1 MSSPQQLVLLV
12 DDEAPFQKYVS
23 TNLRARGYD
32 VRVAS
37 DGTEALKLLSEI
49 VPDLI
54 VLDIN
59 LPGPDGFQVLQ
70 AIRREMD
77 VPVMMLSARGRE
89 SDKVRAL
96 NLGADDYLTKP
107 FGMEE
112 FLARVRAALRR
123 AAPHAAPPVAPYRAE
138 ALEVDFASRRV
149 RLEGHDVRLTPREYE
164 LLAYLAR
171 NAGRVLTHRQILEA
185 VWGPEYGEEAEYVWA
200 YIKRLRRKIEPDPA
214 RPGYLLTETG
224 VGYRLREADP
234 AEAARR
240 LQEARD
246 APAP

>member
-1 MSSPQQLVLLV
+1 MTSPHPLVLVV
-12 DDEAPFQKYVS
+12 DDEAPLQKYVS

-37 DGTEALKLLSEI
+37 DGTEALKLLAET
-49 VPDLI
+49 VPDLV

-59 LPGPDGFQVLQ
+59 MPGPDGFQVLQ

-77 VPVMMLSARGRE
+77 VPVIMLSARGRE
-89 SDKVRAL
+89 GDKVRAL

-123 AAPHAAPPVAPYRAE
+123 AGAHPDTSVAPYRAGG
-138 ALEVDFASRRV
+138 LEVDFGARRV
-149 RLEGHDVRLTPREYE
+149 RVDGRDVRLTPREYE
-164 LLAYLAR
+164 LLAHLAR

-200 YIKRLRRKIEPDPA
+200 YVKRVRRKIEPDPA
-214 RPGYLLTETG
+214 DPRYLLTEPG
-224 VGYRLREADP
+224 VGYRLRESGETVAN
-234 AEAARR
+234 AR
-240 LQEARD
+240 
-246 APAP
+246 

>member
-1 MSSPQQLVLLV
+1 MSGPHPLVLLV
-12 DDEAPFQKYVS
+12 DDEAPLQKYVS

-37 DGTEALKLLSEI
+37 DGTEALKLLQET
-49 VPDLI
+49 VPALV

-59 LPGPDGFQVLQ
+59 MPGPDGFQVLE

-77 VPVMMLSARGRE
+77 VPVIMLSARGRE
-89 SDKVRAL
+89 GDKVRAL

-107 FGMEE
+107 FGIEE

-123 AAPHAAPPVAPYRAE
+123 AAPHAEPPLAPYRA
-138 ALEVDFASRRV
+138 AGLEIDFAARRV
-149 RLEGHDVRLTPREYE
+149 RLDGHDVRLTPREYE
-164 LLAYLAR
+164 LLAHLAR

-200 YIKRLRRKIEPDPA
+200 YVKRIRRKIEPDAA
-214 RPGYLLTETG
+214 RTALLLTEPG
-224 VGYRLREADP
+224 VGYRMREA
-234 AEAARR
+234 E
-240 LQEARD
+240 
-246 APAP
+246 

>member
-12 DDEAPFQKYVS
+12 DDEAPLQKYVT
-23 TNLRARGYD
+23 TNLRTRGYE

-37 DGTEALKLLSEI
+37 DGSEALKLLAET

-77 VPVMMLSARGRE
+77 VPVLMLSARGRE

-107 FGMEE
+107 FGIEE

-123 AAPHAAPPVAPYRAE
+123 AAPHSAPPVKPYRAE
-138 ALEVDFASRRV
+138 GLEVDFAARRV
-149 RLEGHDVRLTPREYE
+149 RLAGQDVRLTPREYE

-171 NAGRVLTHRQILEA
+171 NAGRVLTHRQILEG

-200 YIKRLRRKIEPDPA
+200 YVKRLRRKIEADPP
-214 RPGYLLTETG
+214 RPRYLMTEAG
-224 VGYRLREADP
+224 VGYRLREAEQGDP
-234 AEAARR
+234 RPSPEGVAGA
-240 LQEARD
+240 
-246 APAP
+246 